1 MLFLLSKYAML
12 RVMNIWQYV
21 KNSIMKKPGHR
32 KRVFVGVSGGVD
44 SSVSA
49 ALLLEQGYDV
59 TGVFIRTWTPEWL
72 PCTWRSERRDAM
84 RVCAH
89 LNIPFIE
96 LDLTAEYKQG
106 VADYMIS
113 EYAAGRTPNPDVMC
127 NREVKFGGF
136 LSWALDRGADY
147 VATGHYAQVTLSTRG
162 GDDDRIRGYVAVNGV
177 ESTSNLV
184 SNFSD
189 SQLTKPM
196 NTQNLFLLVTK
207 IISQGFL
214 SIKKIISQTISRSRN
229 TRHILKLV
237 KGNDPSKDQSY
248 FLWTLSREQLEH
260 VLFPIGHLPK
270 SAVRE
275 LALQYKLP
283 TAVKKDSQGICFIGM
298 VDMKQFLKHYIDVTP
313 GDVLDTQ
320 GKVIGNHEG
329 AVLYTL
335 GERHGF
341 TIIEKGTD
349 DRAYYVIG
357 KNLENNVIVVS
368 QDPVH
373 AVTEQKKSYILENT
387 IWRSAPIDNTTYTAH
402 VRYHGEDKE
411 VKIICTDHTYIAEFT
426 EPDYKIAPGQY
437 IVIYDVN
444 ICIGGGIVK

>member
-1 MLFLLSKYAML
+1 
-12 RVMNIWQYV
+12 
-21 KNSIMKKPGHR
+21 MKKPSQR

-89 LNIPFIE
+89 LDIPFIE

-113 EYAAGRTPNPDVMC
+113 EYATGRTPNPDVMC

-136 LSWALDRGADY
+136 LNWALDHGADY
-147 VATGHYAQVTLSTRG
+147 VATGHYAQNI
-162 GDDDRIRGYVAVNGV
+162 DN
-177 ESTSNLV
+177 
-184 SNFSD
+184 
-189 SQLTKPM
+189 QL
-196 NTQNLFLLVTK
+196 
-207 IISQGFL
+207 I
-214 SIKKIISQTISRSRN
+214 
-229 TRHILKLV
+229 

-248 FLWTLSREQLEH
+248 FLWTLSQQQLQH

-270 SAVRE
+270 STVRD
-275 LALQYKLP
+275 LAKKYKLP

-320 GKVIGNHEG
+320 GRVIGKHEG
-329 AVLYTL
+329 AILYTL

-341 TIIEKGTD
+341 IITEKGTD
-349 DRAYYVIG
+349 DKPYYVTDKDFTHNTIT
-357 KNLENNVIVVS
+357 VS
-368 QDPVH
+368 QEPWSGIS
-373 AVTEQKKSYILENT
+373 EQQASYTLEQVVYRGEIN
-387 IWRSAPIDNTTYTAH
+387 PYKTYTAH
-402 VRYHGEDKE
+402 VRYHGEDKSCTIANTDG
-411 VKIICTDHTYIAEFT
+411 VYTIIFT
-426 EPDYKIAPGQY
+426 EPDYTIARGQS
-437 IVIYDVN
+437 IVFYDGGV
-444 ICIGGGIVK
+444 CVGGGIVT

>member
-1 MLFLLSKYAML
+1 MLTTMKVFTA
-12 RVMNIWQYV
+12 I
-21 KNSIMKKPGHR
+21 KNVLIKKPGIG

-44 SSVSA
+44 SSVSV

-136 LSWALDRGADY
+136 LSWALAHGADY
-147 VATGHYAQVTLSTRG
+147 VATGHYAQIQHRNSRG
-162 GDDDRIRGYVAVNGV
+162 FMSDF
-177 ESTSNLV
+177 
-184 SNFSD
+184 FSD
-189 SQLTKPM
+189 QLTRYNRLQIPF
-196 NTQNLFLLVTK
+196 LF
-207 IISQGFL
+207 
-214 SIKKIISQTISRSRN
+214 IKKIISQILSRSRN

-320 GKVIGNHEG
+320 GRVIGNHEG

-357 KNLENNVIVVS
+357 KNLKNNVIVVS

-373 AVTEQKKSYILENT
+373 TTTEQKKSYILENT
-387 IWRSAPIDNTTYTAH
+387 IWRSVPIDNTTYTAH

-426 EPDYKIAPGQY
+426 EPDYTIAPGQS
-437 IVIYDVN
+437 IVIYDGN

>member
-1 MLFLLSKYAML
+1 MMLFLLSKYAML
-12 RVMNIWQYV
+12 RIMNIWQYV
-21 KNSIMKKPGHR
+21 KNSIMKKSGHR

-89 LNIPFIE
+89 LQIPFVE
-96 LDLTAEYKQG
+96 LDLSAEYKQG

-136 LSWALDRGADY
+136 LSWALAHGADY
-147 VATGHYAQVTLSTRG
+147 VATGHYAQIQHRNSRG
-162 GDDDRIRGYVAVNGV
+162 FMSDF
-177 ESTSNLV
+177 
-184 SNFSD
+184 FSE
-189 SQLTKPM
+189 QLTRYNHLQIPF
-196 NTQNLFLLVTK
+196 LF
-207 IISQGFL
+207 
-214 SIKKIISQTISRSRN
+214 IKKIISQILSRSRN

-248 FLWTLSREQLEH
+248 FLWTLSYEQLEH

-320 GKVIGNHEG
+320 GRIIGIHEG

-335 GERHGF
+335 GERHSF
-341 TIIEKGTD
+341 TITDKGTD
-349 DRAYYVIG
+349 DKPYYVTDKDFTCNTIT
-357 KNLENNVIVVS
+357 VS
-368 QDPVH
+368 QEPWSGL
-373 AVTEQKKSYILENT
+373 TEKQ
-387 IWRSAPIDNTTYTAH
+387 TTYALDHVVCRGDITPSKKYVAH
-402 VRYHGEDKE
+402 VRYHGENKS
-411 VKIICTDHTYIAEFT
+411 CTIADTNGVYKVIFT
-426 EPDYKIAPGQY
+426 EPDYTIAPGQS
-437 IVIYDVN
+437 IVVYDGDV
-444 ICIGGGIVK
+444 CVMGGIVK

>member
-1 MLFLLSKYAML
+1 ML
-12 RVMNIWQYV
+12 RVMNIWQYI
-21 KNSIMKKPGHR
+21 KNSIMKKSGHR

-89 LNIPFIE
+89 LSIPFIE

-113 EYAAGRTPNPDVMC
+113 EYARGRTPNPDVMC

-136 LSWALDRGADY
+136 LNWALAHGADY
-147 VATGHYAQVTLSTRG
+147 VATGHYAQN
-162 GDDDRIRGYVAVNGV
+162 IN
-177 ESTSNLV
+177 N
-184 SNFSD
+184 
-189 SQLTKPM
+189 QL
-196 NTQNLFLLVTK
+196 
-207 IISQGFL
+207 I
-214 SIKKIISQTISRSRN
+214 
-229 TRHILKLV
+229 
-237 KGNDPSKDQSY
+237 KGNDPGKDQSY
-248 FLWTLSREQLEH
+248 FLWTLTQQQLGH

-270 SAVRE
+270 SDVRK
-275 LALQYKLP
+275 LAKKYNLP

-313 GDVLDTQ
+313 GNVLDTQ
-320 GKVIGNHEG
+320 GRVIGNHEG

-341 TIIEKGTD
+341 MITDKDTD
-349 DRAYYVIG
+349 DKPYYITD
-357 KNLENNVIVVS
+357 KDFTRNTITVS
-368 QDPVH
+368 QQPWLG
-373 AVTEQKKSYILENT
+373 VTEKQTSYVLDQVVRREKIVPN
-387 IWRSAPIDNTTYTAH
+387 RTYTAH
-402 VRYHGEDKE
+402 IRYHGDNKP
-411 VKIICTDHTYIAEFT
+411 CTITDTGGVYTVIFT
-426 EPDYKIAPGQY
+426 EPDYTIAPGQS
-437 IVIYDVN
+437 VVVYDEN
-444 ICIGGGIVK
+444 ICIMGGIVK